1 MFFFIL
7 SLGIDKKIKLEN
19 MLNENWNLLYYF
31 SKGGTTKYKN
41 CSSFIFDFYLEV
53 SFEQSK
59 MLGAFVLR
67 SRRQTHPV
75 TYIHTYVYMCRYI
88 YLNVIV
94 VLFVII
100 MHYIIQRAQKAK
112 PSSILFW
119 NFCFRNLLNLLRLL
133 AA

>member
-1 MFFFIL
+1 MKT
-7 SLGIDKKIKLEN
+7 GIYCIT
-19 MLNENWNLLYYF
+19 
-31 SKGGTTKYKN
+31 SAKGAPQNIKN
-41 CSSFIFDFYLEV
+41 CSSFVFDFDLEV
-53 SFEQSK
+53 SFKQSK

-67 SRRQTHPV
+67 SRQTPCNIYTHV
-75 TYIHTYVYMCRYI
+75 CMCRYI

-133 AA
+133 AS